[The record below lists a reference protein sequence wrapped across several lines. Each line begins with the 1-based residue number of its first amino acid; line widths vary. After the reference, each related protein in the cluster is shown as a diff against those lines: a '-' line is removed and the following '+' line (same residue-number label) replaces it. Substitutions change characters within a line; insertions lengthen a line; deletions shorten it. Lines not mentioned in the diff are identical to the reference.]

1 MIYEKDKIRR
11 LIEYKDKITNAQI
24 KNDLEWIVEC
34 YNEYFNKLPNNSFDR
49 ANKKCVDGFFAID
62 IISFNDNDNNPV
74 YAIRYKIGD
83 VKYTM
88 FNKRGGEY
96 SYHYDLFYITKDD
109 LERIAYLGNG
119 DQAVVFPYGNDPYS
133 ESEDGYIQHYRLYG
147 PSYPSLPQPGRTEWT
162 ITERNGKIV
171 VRFTLPYEAFSQ
183 LEAVL
188 EYGPYYEMEY
198 KYFKKALEVI
208 EENIVAMENFLRV
221 YKNTKAEHINE
232 LLKKTYSI
240 PRKRLMMLD
249 DREAE
254 EWLDQKRK
262 EKSKYP
268 VFDEAGL
275 TVTAFDGTLVR
286 SRAEALQYEA
296 YYIYNL
302 PVIFEYPYK
311 IGNELYRPDFLSL
324 DVYLRRD
331 VISEH
336 LGNWFHENDHKR
348 NKYRNESIHR
358 IDEYTKIGF
367 YPEDNLMLTFGTNDR
382 VFNAQSIHRKVAL
395 MAFPPPDK
403 DTIEM
408 LRRA

>member
-1 MIYEKDKIRR
+1 MRYSCRASVEYDLKMHYKIHEKYIDEIQARAM
-11 LIEYKDKITNAQI
+11 YKDVRLKIANSS
-24 KNDLEWIVEC
+24 KGRNYYGVKVPGSSKYD
-34 YNEYFNKLPNNSFDR
+34 YRGLP
-49 ANKKCVDGFFAID
+49 VD
-62 IISFNDNDNNPV
+62 
-74 YAIRYKIGD
+74 
-83 VKYTM
+83 
-88 FNKRGGEY
+88 
-96 SYHYDLFYITKDD
+96 DD
-109 LERIAYLGNG
+109 
-119 DQAVVFPYGNDPYS
+119 
-133 ESEDGYIQHYRLYG
+133 
-147 PSYPSLPQPGRTEWT
+147 SLLT
-162 ITERNGKIV
+162 
-171 VRFTLPYEAFSQ
+171 
-183 LEAVL
+183 
-188 EYGPYYEMEY
+188 MEY

-382 VFNAQSIHRKVAL
+382 VFNVQSIHRKVAL